1 MIDPIKTRL
10 DFFDPWPQPDPDQ
23 EEKNS
28 VNLML
33 IGFITGIE
41 SYLPFASMVERSKSN
56 SVCICLLDRYL
67 LRKSVVEWSLT
78 LKWLAQNRFAANLAA
93 AMRLQF
99 FWSAFFTVIFI
110 FLIIFHLEKLD
121 ID

>member
-1 MIDPIKTRL
+1 
-10 DFFDPWPQPDPDQ
+10 
-23 EEKNS
+23 
-28 VNLML
+28 ML